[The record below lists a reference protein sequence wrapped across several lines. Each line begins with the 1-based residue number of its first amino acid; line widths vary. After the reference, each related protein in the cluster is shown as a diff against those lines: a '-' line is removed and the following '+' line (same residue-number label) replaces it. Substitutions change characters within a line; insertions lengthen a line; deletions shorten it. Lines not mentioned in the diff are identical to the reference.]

1 MARFRPGD
9 RIRVLPT
16 VMDTHHRTPAYI
28 KGKVG
33 RVHALSGAYPDPEA
47 RAYGGSGIPE
57 RALYLVAFE
66 MREVWGERYS
76 GPASDS
82 LLVDIFEQWLE
93 PVDAT
98 A

>member
-16 VMDTHHRTPAYI
+16 VMDTHHRTPSYI

-33 RVHALSGAYPDPEA
+33 RVHALSGAYPDPET

-57 RALYLVAFE
+57 RDLYLVAFE

-76 GPASDS
+76 GPTSDS
-82 LLVDIFEQWLE
+82 LLVDIFEQWME

>member
-1 MARFRPGD
+1 MRCPGHTLT
-9 RIRVLPT
+9 RRLGHT
-16 VMDTHHRTPAYI
+16 AGAASR
-28 KGKVG
+28 
-33 RVHALSGAYPDPEA
+33 SGT
-47 RAYGGSGIPE
+47 
-57 RALYLVAFE
+57 LYLVAFE
-66 MREVWGERYS
+66 MREVWGERYN

>member
-16 VMDTHHRTPAYI
+16 VMDTHHRTPGYI

-33 RVHALSGAYPDPEA
+33 RVHALSGAYPDPET

-57 RALYLVAFE
+57 RDLYLVAFE